1 MSAIA
6 ISAELLAKA
15 KNELN
20 LNWATENSDEENKLI
35 GQLQRGIA
43 YITSKTGFDKSVFD
57 VDDDI
62 GCRHQELLFNYVM
75 YESAGSLYAFFEN
88 YRPNINDLKRLWEV
102 NNHEETGAG
111 S

>member
-20 LNWATENSDEENKLI
+20 LNWVTEGSDEENKLI

-43 YITSKTGFDKSVFD
+43 YITSKTGFTQSAFD

-62 GCRHQELLFNYVM
+62 GCRLQELLFYYVM
-75 YESAGSLYAFFEN
+75 YHSFI
-88 YRPNINDLKRLWEV
+88 YRHFITSFNMDLP
-102 NNHEETGAG
+102 
-111 S
+111 